1 LEGAF
6 VRTTI
11 IYGEEKMMKT
21 MATAVMLAAVMAG
34 AVSAA
39 ETEMPAPQAK
49 ERSAKDMPKMPM
61 KEMVKSIKADKDG
74 MVSMQQV
81 MDMERERI
89 SKKMK
94 EMGMKGD
101 KMAPAEWE
109 KLYDQL
115 YRGI

>member
-1 LEGAF
+1 MIKRMASTL
-6 VRTTI
+6 
-11 IYGEEKMMKT
+11 MM
-21 MATAVMLAAVMAG
+21 AAVMAG
-34 AVSAA
+34 GAAAA
-39 ETEMPAPQAK
+39 EKEMPKAAMK
-49 ERSAKDMPKMPM
+49 EMPMKDASKMPM

-74 MVSMQQV
+74 MISMQQV

>member
-1 LEGAF
+1 M
-6 VRTTI
+6 I
-11 IYGEEKMMKT
+11 KMM
-21 MATAVMLAAVMAG
+21 ASAVMMAAMMAG
-34 AVSAA
+34 GAA
-39 ETEMPAPQAK
+39 AADKEVPKAAMKEMPA
-49 ERSAKDMPKMPM
+49 KDAPRMPM

-74 MVSMQQV
+74 MVSVQQV